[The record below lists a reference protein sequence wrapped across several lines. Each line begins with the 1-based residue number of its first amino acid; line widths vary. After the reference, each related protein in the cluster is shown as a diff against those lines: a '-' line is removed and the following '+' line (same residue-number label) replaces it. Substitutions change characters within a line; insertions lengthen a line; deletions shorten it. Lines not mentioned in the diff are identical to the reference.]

1 MNSEMLLQVAVDF
14 EDKETYEYLF
24 KDYWLELREKISVTL
39 PDTDKDGNPLLGAV
53 THGSDTEE
61 ISDHY
66 ESDPECDQNLAAS
79 VKEEEKN
86 GATIKRIGRRLRT
99 NQKDSTSETQE
110 PKEAKVLQNA
120 AEGEACPRENRE
132 HGSCKPQ
139 ACMIEGWASKEL
151 QGFIEHMKEDITTP
165 LTKFVVHKL
174 LWTYIKQHN
183 LQNPRKMSEINCDT
197 HLRLIFG
204 KDSVGQFEMFKLLNR
219 HFPSK
224 APLVTPAHVPKK
236 MTIIGKDEH
245 ITSEESPAAEV
256 TSNER
261 ATPRPAKMKRKGRKS
276 EEIFERPNC
285 NEYAAITY
293 MNISLIYLRRALL
306 EEILDDGD
314 FHNKVVGAF
323 VKIRV
328 PGNSKMDTCYR
339 LVLVTGKEFL
349 APVSPVGLYV
359 HVTSWCLLTITL
371 LMLMNAS
378 GSSAF
383 EAMN

>member
-1 MNSEMLLQVAVDF
+1 MLLQVAVDF

-39 PDTDKDGNPLLGAV
+39 PDADKDGNPLLGAV
-53 THGSDTEE
+53 THDSDTEDV
-61 ISDHY
+61 SDHFDFDS
-66 ESDPECDQNLAAS
+66 EFDQNLEAS
-79 VKEEEKN
+79 VKKEEEN
-86 GATIKRIGRRLRT
+86 GATIRKIGRKLRT
-99 NQKDSTSETQE
+99 KHKDSTSETQE
-110 PKEAKVLQNA
+110 PREDTALQNA

-132 HGSCKPQ
+132 RGSCKPQ

-151 QGFIEHMKEDITTP
+151 QSFIEHMKEDVTTP

-224 APLVTPAHVPKK
+224 ASLVTPAHVPKK
-236 MTIIGKDEH
+236 VTIIGKDEH
-245 ITSEESPAAEV
+245 IAGEESPAAEV
-256 TSNER
+256 AFNER

-276 EEIFERPNC
+276 EETFERPNC

-306 EEILDDGD
+306 EEILDDAD

-328 PGNSKMDTCYR
+328 PGNYKMDTCYR
-339 LVLVTGKEFL
+339 LVLVTGKDL
-349 APVSPVGLYV
+349 LSIVSAVGLYAS
-359 HVTSWCLLTITL
+359 SWYLLTFIL
-371 LMLMNAS
+371 FMLINAS
-378 GSSAF
+378 GSNAF